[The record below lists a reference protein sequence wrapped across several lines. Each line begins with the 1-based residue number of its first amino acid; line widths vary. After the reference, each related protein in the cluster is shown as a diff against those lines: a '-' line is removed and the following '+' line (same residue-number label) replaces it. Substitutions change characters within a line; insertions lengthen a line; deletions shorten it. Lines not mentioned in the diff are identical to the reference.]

1 MEHIPS
7 ISKIQINQIH
17 QDTQI
22 QYNTKYKYS
31 KLQIVDVGKP
41 MLAGYPTLD
50 VDALASRPLQ
60 RALYIGLEMC
70 FSFYLYIYTFR
81 GLGP

>member
-1 MEHIPS
+1 MKCNTYPVYQKYKS
-7 ISKIQINQIH
+7 IKYIKTH
-17 QDTQI
+17 K
-22 QYNTKYKYS
+22 YNT
-31 KLQIVDVGKP
+31 IENINTVVDVGKP

-70 FSFYLYIYTFR
+70 FSFYFYTYII
-81 GLGP
+81 LGV

>member
-1 MEHIPS
+1 
-7 ISKIQINQIH
+7 
-17 QDTQI
+17 
-22 QYNTKYKYS
+22 
-31 KLQIVDVGKP
+31 

-60 RALYIGLEMC
+60 RALYIGLEMR

-81 GLGP
+81 GLGA